1 MNSTPLPITDL
12 SNARRLV
19 KQHGPDLRFSHA
31 WNKWLVWDG
40 RRWKLDNTGEVVRRA
55 KATARSIYQEATAA
69 SNARDRLQLENW
81 AVRSESA

>member
-1 MNSTPLPITDL
+1 MNSTPLPITEL
-12 SNARRLV
+12 SNAQRLV
-19 KQHGPDLRFSHA
+19 KQHGPELRFCHA

-40 RRWKLDNTGEVVRRA
+40 RRWSLDNTGEVMRRA

-69 SNARDRLQLENW
+69 SNARDRMHLDNW